1 VTDPDLTRR
10 RALAATALGTLS
22 LPVLA
27 ACGGGGGG
35 SSTAATDPGASSGDS
50 SGDTSGGGP
59 SGGSNATIAD
69 ALVATSQ
76 VPVGGGVILA
86 DQNVVVTQP
95 QKGSF
100 QGFSATCTH
109 QGCVLA
115 TVASGTI
122 NCGCHGSQFSI
133 TNGDNVVGPSGE
145 PAGSV
150 APLPKIAVK
159 VKGKDVVKA

>member
-10 RALAATALGTLS
+10 RALTITALGGLS

-35 SSTAATDPGASSGDS
+35 SSATATDPGAGGGTSNDPAAP
-50 SGDTSGGGP
+50 SGGG
-59 SGGSNATIAD
+59 NATVAD
-69 ALVATSQ
+69 ALVGTAQ

-95 QKGSF
+95 SQGDF

-109 QGCVLA
+109 QGCILS

-133 TNGDNVVGPSGE
+133 TTGDNVVGPSGE

-150 APLPKIAVK
+150 AALPKVGIK
-159 VKGKDVVKA
+159 VQGKDVVKT